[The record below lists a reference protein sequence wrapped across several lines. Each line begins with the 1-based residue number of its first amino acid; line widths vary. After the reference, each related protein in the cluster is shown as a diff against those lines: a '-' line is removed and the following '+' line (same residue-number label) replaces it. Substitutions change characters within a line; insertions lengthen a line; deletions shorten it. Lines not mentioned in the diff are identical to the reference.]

1 MSRTSSLRNIKD
13 LDKTYRAI
21 AKKNIVIIS
30 LFITFFI
37 GMIYGTIM
45 LSYSSPIN
53 NTITSLSKE
62 FFNTRINQ
70 PAMQTFLLSIFSSI
84 IFLIILYLL
93 GLCAI
98 SHPIVFFTIFFKGLG
113 IGITVTHLYSTYKL
127 KGILFAL
134 IIIIIPSIISTI
146 SIIIAGKE
154 ALRLST
160 LFLSKIF
167 PKIDGELSPTTFKFY
182 NIKFIILLIF
192 IIISSIIDLICSVL
206 FSRFF
211 QL

>member
-1 MSRTSSLRNIKD
+1 MSRTSSLKNIKD
-13 LDKTYRAI
+13 LDKTYKSI

-37 GMIYGTIM
+37 GMIYGTII

-53 NTITSLSKE
+53 NIITSLSKE

-70 PAMQTFLLSIFSSI
+70 PIIQTFLLSISSSI
-84 IFLIILYLL
+84 IFLIVLYIL
-93 GLCAI
+93 GFCAI
-98 SHPIVFFTIFFKGLG
+98 SHPMIFFTIFFKGLG

-134 IIIIIPSIISTI
+134 VIIIIPSIISTV

-167 PKIDGELSPTTFKFY
+167 PKIDGELSPKTFKFY
-182 NIKFIILLIF
+182 NLKFIILLIF
-192 IIISSIIDLICSVL
+192 IIISSIIDLVCSVL